1 MGWSDYENGRYTIV
15 VVMQSLIGITTK
27 VDWITTGL
35 KMCIVA

>member
-1 MGWSDYENGRYTIV
+1 MRWSDYENGRYTIV
-15 VVMQSLIGITTK
+15 VVQSLVIITTK

>member
-1 MGWSDYENGRYTIV
+1 MCWSDYENGRYTV
-15 VVMQSLIGITTK
+15 VVVQSLISITTK